1 MEVVLA
7 LVAALLFSLGTV
19 LQAQVASQSSEEEA
33 AKAGFLLELARKPR
47 WLAGIAAAG
56 LGFAAQAGALAIGRL
71 VVVQPLLAT
80 AVVFALPLNAKLGGR
95 KPSRNDLVAAVAV
108 TVGLAAFL
116 WVSDPEGGVD
126 NASARAWIIS
136 FVLCGVACA
145 ALVVAARGRDATR
158 RAALLGIAAG
168 ILFALSAA
176 LTKAAVDQ
184 FEDGLF
190 GPFVHW
196 QLYALVVVGYL
207 SMMLSM
213 AALQTGAL
221 APAVATQMSF
231 DPIVSVLLGVLAFD
245 ETIHQDA
252 LSVVLA
258 LLAFGVMLAGL
269 VYLAL
274 HKDKVKPA
282 PAAV

>member
-19 LQAQVASQSSEEEA
+19 LQAQVASQASEDEA
-33 AKAGFLLELARKPR
+33 ASAGFLIQLARKPR
-47 WLAGIAAAG
+47 WLAGIVADG
-56 LGFAAQAGALAIGRL
+56 LGFVAQAGALAIGRL

-95 KPSRNDLVAAVAV
+95 RPARQQLVAAVAV
-108 TVGLAAFL
+108 TVGLGAFL
-116 WVSDPEGGVD
+116 LASDPEGGVD
-126 NASARAWIIS
+126 DASTRGWIIS
-136 FVLCGVACA
+136 FALCGVVCTGL
-145 ALVVAARGRDATR
+145 ALAGRGQSPAR

-176 LTKAAVDQ
+176 LTKATVDQ
-184 FEDGLF
+184 FDDGVF
-190 GPFVHW
+190 AVFTDWH
-196 QLYALVVVGYL
+196 LYALVVVGYI

-221 APAVATQMSF
+221 APAVATQMSL
-231 DPIVSVLLGVLAFD
+231 DPIVSVLLGTLAFD
-245 ETIHQDA
+245 ETIHEDA
-252 LSVVLA
+252 FAVVIA
-258 LLAFGVMLAGL
+258 LLAFAVMLAGL

-274 HKDKVKPA
+274 HEDQPQ
-282 PAAV
+282 PAAAAT